1 MESKASS
8 KPKPRQADTEPTPS
22 TSPTAEKGAILQY
35 HEVTAAAYRI
45 RKGVKET
52 PLEVNKWLDYTSSA
66 VC

>member
-8 KPKPRQADTEPTPS
+8 KPKPRQADTEPTPSTS

-52 PLEVNKWLDYTSSA
+52 PLEVNK
-66 VC
+66 